1 MLSSCWKQWY
11 KPEVGECLGWW
22 SGYSARLGEEDGYEW
37 ITGGAWAFGKGGVLK
52 YLPIRSAEAAGS
64 RHELSCK
71 EVIIQGWSGTE
82 RDQPQ
87 LRDRAGGRMNVSSC
101 CMLTILICY
110 FILPTADWRCTPS
123 QPAFGFHPINWEI
136 NPTQGEQR
144 GNKGQLEA
152 PDVKESLTSADSYVE
167 DPGGIARWLTNKSAS
182 FFYCHFVYGKSPYRF
197 QCDKSN

>member
-1 MLSSCWKQWY
+1 MMLGK
-11 KPEVGECLGWW
+11 GEHVGWW
-22 SGYSARLGEEDGYEW
+22 SVYWARLGEKNGYKW
-37 ITGGAWAFGKGGVLK
+37 ITGGTWAFRKDKLLK
-52 YLPIRSAEAAGS
+52 SQPLQFAEAAGS

-71 EVIIQGWSGTE
+71 EGMIRGWILMGWGEISCNHRTGQE
-82 RDQPQ
+82 
-87 LRDRAGGRMNVSSC
+87 AGWNFSSC
-101 CMLTILICY
+101 CRLTILICS

-152 PDVKESLTSADSYVE
+152 LEVKESLTSADSYVE
-167 DPGGIARWLTNKSAS
+167 DPGGIARWLNNKSAS